1 MMRANLNNA
10 RRNSPLLAVHV
21 SVRNRSYLRPG
32 ATHIRAHGFIRWLR
46 EYRYG
51 GNTANEV
58 KTKKIDEEV
67 MTSFIV
73 EIRVVHHVYYKMRRK
88 IKQMN
93 GK

>member
-1 MMRANLNNA
+1 MFPFGIDHTCGPEL
-10 RRNSPLLAVHV
+10 HT
-21 SVRNRSYLRPG
+21 SY
-32 ATHIRAHGFIRWLR
+32 AHGFIRWLR